1 MMRKLHFAGVALLSL
16 ILSACGTVT
25 SYKYKSIGHSK
36 RPQVERVAFN
46 PSDIKQSGGEVHLV
60 GRVYLR
66 DQFRNEER
74 VGNGVDVVLNPVSK
88 ASTQWFTEVCRRGK
102 VLVGE
107 VDPLYEHAMDIVK
120 TNEFGQFAFPGVAPG
135 EYYLSTRLYWQDT
148 APFSGPV
155 EYGGLLA
162 KKVKLTGDAVAID
175 LSQKDRCPGYYH

>member
-1 MMRKLHFAGVALLSL
+1 MMRKIYFASAALLSL

-25 SYKYKSIGHSK
+25 SYKYRSIEHRK
-36 RPQVERVAFN
+36 RPQVERVTFN
-46 PSDIKQSGGEVHLV
+46 PSDIRKGSGQVHLV

-66 DQFRNEER
+66 DRLDEER

-88 ASTQWFTEVCRRGK
+88 ASTQWFTEVCSKGK

-120 TNEFGQFAFPGVAPG
+120 TNAFGQFAFPGVEPG

-162 KKVKLTGDAVAID
+162 KKVKLTADAVAID
-175 LSQKDRCPGYYH
+175 LNQKDRCPGYFH